1 MDVTERYRR
10 WRRYRTM
17 VRELREYSHNE
28 LTELGI
34 ARQDIERVAWAANHG
49 RGS

>member
-17 VRELREYSHNE
+17 VRELRSYSHHE

-34 ARQDIERVAWAANHG
+34 ARQDIERLASEANG
-49 RGS
+49 RRA